1 MEIDLNQYIL
11 TMSSALVA
19 LSTSCHADTA
29 QLAIVIILKML
40 ESYAVR
46 YQLL

>member
-1 MEIDLNQYIL
+1 MEINLNQFIL
-11 TMSSALVA
+11 TMWTALVA
-19 LSTSCHADTA
+19 LSISCHAVIA

-46 YQLL
+46 